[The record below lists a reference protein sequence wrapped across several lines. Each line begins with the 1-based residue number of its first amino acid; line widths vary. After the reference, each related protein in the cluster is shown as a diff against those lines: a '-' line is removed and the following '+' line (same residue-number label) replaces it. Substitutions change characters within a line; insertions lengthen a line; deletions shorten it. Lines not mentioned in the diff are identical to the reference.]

1 MKILFFVSSMH
12 AGGAERVAATL
23 ASAWAKRGDT
33 VTLAPTYTGKGDCF
47 YPLDPAVRLEWL
59 ADRMSAAG
67 RKAWPPLSKLHAMRK
82 LVRETQPDVIVSFL
96 TNVNVM
102 VLLATRGMG
111 VPVVVCERTNPAFSS
126 SAGKLLQFLRRKTY
140 PWAAKVLM
148 QSQDG
153 VQALRRMVPNVDR
166 LDVIPNPL
174 PPGIDELTVGAPSG
188 LIAAESVVDVEPV
201 RRNDRKQLMA
211 MGRLVPFKR
220 FDALIQAFGALA
232 ADYPEWDLTIWGEGP
247 LRSEL
252 EQQVHGTG
260 LTARI
265 LLPGR
270 TSQPWHEL
278 AKADIFALTSRVE
291 GFPNVLLEAMALGC
305 ACVTVDCPSGP
316 REMSQ
321 NGKDAILV
329 PLEDHDA
336 LVSGLAQ
343 LMDDGALRSTLGRHA
358 AVSVRERYGLRQ
370 ILAQWDTL
378 FASIVVPAK
387 QDGQI

>member
-23 ASAWAKRGDT
+23 ASAWARRGDA
-33 VTLAPTYTGKGDCF
+33 VTLVPTYTGKGDCF
-47 YPLDPAVRLEWL
+47 YPLDPAVKLEWL

-67 RKAWPPLSKLHAMRK
+67 RKAWPPFSKLRAIRT
-82 LVRETQPDVIVSFL
+82 LVRDAQPDVIVSFL

-111 VPVVVCERTNPAFSS
+111 VPVVVCERTNPAFSN
-126 SAGKLLQFLRRKTY
+126 SAGKLLQFLRCKTY

-153 VQALRRMVPNVDR
+153 VQALKQMVPNVER
-166 LDVIPNPL
+166 LGVIPNPL
-174 PPGIDELTVGAPSG
+174 PPELRGLAPDASP
-188 LIAAESVVDVEPV
+188 A
-201 RRNDRKQLMA
+201 RFKDRKQLMA

-220 FDALIQAFGALA
+220 FDALIQAFAALA

-247 LRSEL
+247 LREAL
-252 EQQVHGTG
+252 EQQVQDAG
-260 LTARI
+260 LAARI
-265 LLPGR
+265 VLPGR
-270 TSQPWHEL
+270 TSQPWQEL
-278 AKADIFALTSRVE
+278 DKADMFILTSRVE

-321 NGKDAILV
+321 DGKDAILV
-329 PLEDHDA
+329 PLGDQNA
-336 LVSGLAQ
+336 LISGLAQ
-343 LMDDGALRSTLGRHA
+343 LMDDPALRDRLGQRA
-358 AVSVRERYGLRQ
+358 AVSVRERYGLQQ
-370 ILAQWDTL
+370 ILALWDAL
-378 FASIVVPAK
+378 FESIAQQAK
-387 QDGQI
+387 QGRQA